1 MRRQYAPTLA
11 GFRVGLSGAIPDRQ
25 ELEEH
30 GWSELD
36 IRTAVAYV
44 VEAVLQR
51 GGEIVHGNHPTYTPL
66 IRAMARQELGRSER
80 GGRKQVRM
88 YVVGPYVKDVEVAQ
102 LCAEHSD
109 YADIELVGPWDREDL
124 GEAECAV
131 GRKEWLR
138 KMRQRMST
146 YADVLVCIGGKGIRP
161 DVPTPGVLAE
171 AMLMGEREKPV
182 LLAAAIGGFAQS
194 ARELLP
200 KLRRD
205 NGLSVEENER
215 LESAGDPSDVT
226 ELIIQGLEKLR
237 ATSLAPQPATLEPRL
252 EAPAFVVADTDWQQE
267 FYETA
272 TRHTDSSKY
281 FLNSNILSKLL
292 TLETKFASMD
302 KAPGPT
308 GNKDSHLQMIQGVID
323 RMGQNSFSLK
333 GWATTV
339 AAGLFALA
347 ASGSQPK
354 VSLLALPS
362 LLVFWLLDAYY
373 LRQEHLYRALF
384 DQVRLEPAPGTDY
397 SMDASGFPVRYAE
410 RFWSFSERVFYL
422 PLLALVLLLFA
433 VLTFLS

>member
-11 GFRVGLSGAIPDRQ
+11 GFRVGLSGAMPDRQ

-44 VEAVLQR
+44 VEAVLRR

-66 IRAMARQELGRSER
+66 IQAMARQEFGRSER

-88 YVVGPYVKDVEVAQ
+88 YVVGPYVKDIEVAQ

-109 YADIELVGPWDREDL
+109 YADIEFVGPWDQEDL
-124 GEAECAV
+124 GDAERAV

-161 DVPTPGVLAE
+161 DVPIPGVLAE
-171 AMLMGEREKPV
+171 AMLMGKREKPV

-200 KLRRD
+200 KRRWD
-205 NGLSVEENER
+205 NGLSGEENKR
-215 LESAGDPSDVT
+215 LESAGDPSEVT
-226 ELIIQGLEKLR
+226 ELIIQGLERLR
-237 ATSLAPQPATLEPRL
+237 ATSLAPQLAALEPRNFDL
-252 EAPAFVVADTDWQQE
+252 AC
-267 FYETA
+267 
-272 TRHTDSSKY
+272 RL
-281 FLNSNILSKLL
+281 LN
-292 TLETKFASMD
+292 LETTIASMD

-308 GNKDSHLQMIQGVID
+308 GNKDSHLQMIQGVIN

-333 GWATTV
+333 SWAVTVV
-339 AAGLFALA
+339 AALFALA

-354 VSLLALPS
+354 VALLALPS
-362 LLVFWLLDAYY
+362 LLAFWLLDAYY
-373 LRQEHLYRALF
+373 LRQEHLYGALF

-397 SMDASGFPVRYAE
+397 SMDASGFSVRYAE